1 MKKLREVVYKALV
14 INLGV
19 PSHFLSRIEDNLPIC
34 IELTGGE
41 EIYIHLQNETLQI
54 FLEKNIPD
62 QRVVIA
68 KANKILDILYRDGD
82 VFLCLKKEKIIF
94 VSELSICEYN
104 VENILTQRL
113 KLFNNFINHLKV

>member
-68 KANKILDILYRDGD
+68 KSNKILDILYRDGD

-94 VSELSICEYN
+94 VSEFSICEHD
-104 VENILTQRL
+104 VENVLTQRL
-113 KLFNNFINHLKV
+113 KLFNNLINQLKG